1 MCMRM
6 NALPAHDRPER
17 LDDLVRLRRVRDRLE
32 REYAQPL
39 NVMALAAGAR
49 MSTGQL
55 IRQFERAYGE
65 PPYAY
70 LRARR
75 LERALAA

>member
-1 MCMRM
+1 MRM
-6 NALPAHDRPER
+6 YALPPHDRPER
-17 LDDLVRLRRVRDRLE
+17 LDDLVRLRRVRDQLE
-32 REYAQPL
+32 REYTHPL

-65 PPYAY
+65 QPYAY

-75 LERALAA
+75 LAHTLTA